1 MPPGVST
8 TGADLEYTE
17 EFSRF
22 ADLLPEPM
30 LLVGGDA
37 VLLAANPPAA
47 GLLGEVFGG
56 DLEGRRIPALVDQD
70 AEAVAQWLRACSR
83 SRALVPGSLRF
94 RGENGHILHCR
105 ADGAVYSPAS
115 GVKPA
120 AVLIRITPR
129 RKAADPF
136 LGLNL
141 RIEELTNE
149 IGRRMR
155 AERALRGEREW
166 FRVTLESIGDAV
178 IATDPRGCI
187 TFMNSVAEDLT
198 GWSRGDAGGRSL
210 KDVFVIMNEYT
221 REPTESPVDK
231 VLRDGVTVALANHTI
246 LVRRDGSECSI
257 DDSAA
262 PIRDEDDEIAGVV
275 LVFHEITERRRL
287 ERELRRADQRK
298 DEFLAML
305 AHELR
310 NPLAPLRSGIE
321 ILRVD
326 AGVSVQAHRIAEMME
341 RQVQH
346 MTRLVDD
353 LLDVSRITRGSI
365 ELRQETLDLV
375 PVLEHALEMVEEL
388 NVSREGA
395 EVTLDL
401 PQGPLPL
408 NGDPTRLSQIFV
420 NLISNAVKFTDPG
433 GRVTVSA
440 VPGEGRDGRIVV
452 TVTDTG
458 VGISEDYLSDI
469 FELFVQ
475 MDRSLDR
482 TKGGLGLG
490 LPVARRL
497 TELHGGTLE
506 ARSDGPGR
514 GSQFIVTLPG
524 LGPAEGGDLDP
535 AAPDSAFDAAEAP
548 EGLRVLVVDDN
559 HDAAELLGMLVE
571 HWGHQVAMAH
581 DGAEALEVAARFRPH
596 VVLLDLGLPLLDGYE
611 VAGRMRR
618 DPALAGAVLIAVSGY
633 GRSEDRQRTREV
645 GFDDHLVKPVDHEVL
660 RKLLLSSPD

>member
-1 MPPGVST
+1 VST
-8 TGADLEYTE
+8 TGADLEPVE

-30 LLVGGDA
+30 LLLGGDA
-37 VLLAANPPAA
+37 VVLAANRASA
-47 GLLGEVFGG
+47 GLLGEMFGHG
-56 DLEGRRIPALVDQD
+56 LPGRRILDLVDQD
-70 AEAVAQWLRACSR
+70 PEAVGQWLRACSR
-83 SRALVPGSLRF
+83 SRALIPGSLSF
-94 RGENGHILHCR
+94 RAENGAALLCR

-115 GVKPA
+115 EVEPA
-120 AVLIRITPR
+120 AVLVRLTPR
-129 RKAADPF
+129 RKAANPF

-141 RIEELTNE
+141 RIEELTTE
-149 IGRRMR
+149 VGRRMR
-155 AERALRGEREW
+155 AEAALRGEREW

-178 IATDPRGCI
+178 IATDSRGLV
-187 TFMNSVAEDLT
+187 TFMNSVAETLT
-198 GWSRGDAGGRSL
+198 GWSREDARGRPL
-210 KDVFVIMNEYT
+210 GDVFVIMNEYT

-231 VLRDGVTVALANHTI
+231 VLRDGLTVALANHTI

-262 PIRDEDDEIAGVV
+262 PIRDEDHEITGVV
-275 LVFHEITERRRL
+275 LVFHEITERRKL
-287 ERELRRADQRK
+287 ERQLRRADQRK

-326 AGVSVQAHRIAEMME
+326 AGGAGQANRIAEMME

-365 ELRQETLDLV
+365 ELRREHIDLV

-388 NVSREGA
+388 NVSGEGA
-395 EVTLDL
+395 EVTLVL

-408 NGDPTRLSQIFV
+408 NGDPTRLSQVFV
-420 NLISNAVKFTDPG
+420 NLISNAMKFTDPG
-433 GRVTVSA
+433 GRVTVSCG
-440 VPGEGRDGRIVV
+440 PERSRDGWIVV
-452 TVTDTG
+452 SVKDTG
-458 VGISEDYLSDI
+458 VGIPGDDLSDI

-475 MDRSLDR
+475 TDRSLDR

-506 ARSDGPGR
+506 ARSEGPGR
-514 GSQFIVTLPG
+514 GSEFVVTLPG
-524 LGPAEGGDLDP
+524 LGAADAEDLD
-535 AAPDSAFDAAEAP
+535 AAPPGPDPDPDAEDAS

-581 DGAEALEVAARFRPH
+581 DGVEALEVAARFRPQ
-596 VVLLDLGLPLLDGYE
+596 VLLLDLGLPRLDGYE
-611 VAGRMRR
+611 VARKLRE
-618 DPALAGAVLIAVSGY
+618 DPGLADAMLVAVSGY
-633 GRSEDRQRTREV
+633 GRAEDRQRTREA

-660 RKLLLSSPD
+660 RKLLVSRQG